1 MKGRGTLLIVLASFA
16 LLSLSPEVL
25 SAPVVSVS
33 PSSMKVSQGQIFT
46 VNITVDPKGNE
57 IYGVQ
62 YDLYFDNGILK
73 AISQTQ
79 GTFLGQDGA
88 ETYVFVNETDN
99 TVGIVKYGE
108 SRIGVKNG
116 VTSPG
121 ILSTISFEVVG
132 TSGKS
137 DLKLSNVKLSDATG
151 KSVDAEIEDG
161 VCIVGEAV
169 SEPAFKNIKVEEVKE
184 MINANP
190 NEIILLDVRTDD
202 EYNAEHIYIEGIE
215 LKHIPLSELES
226 RLDELDK
233 TKKVIVYSEK
243 GVNSKNACKILAE
256 RGFEVYNLLGGI
268 KAWRVIFPKDLF
280 IALTSPATTA
290 SANETSGMTKTP
302 TPTASPTISGFEA
315 FLLALATI
323 VTIILYSKERKRRG
337 K

>member
-1 MKGRGTLLIVLASFA
+1 MRGRGTLLIVLASLVLF
-16 LLSLSPEVL
+16 SLIPGVQ
-25 SAPVVSVS
+25 SAPIVSVS

-79 GTFLGQDGA
+79 GTFLSQDGA

-108 SRIGVKNG
+108 GRIGVKNG
-116 VTSPG
+116 VISPG

-161 VCIVGEAV
+161 VCIVGGAV

-190 NEIILLDVRTDD
+190 DEIILLDVRTDN

-226 RLDELDK
+226 RLGELDK

-243 GVNSKNACKILAE
+243 GVNSKNACEILAE

-268 KAWRVIFPKDLF
+268 KAWRVSFPKDLF
-280 IALTSPATTA
+280 IALTSSATTA
-290 SANETSGMTKTP
+290 SANETSEMTKTP